1 MKKHIL
7 VISLIFGVLGITGA
21 CRKTDLAGKWE
32 ITLKWDERSV
42 FGGAPPAPTV
52 LTLEFKEGKVFNEE
66 EEVGYYMN
74 KTGTRVR
81 IRPAKMKIICYGNFL
96 DENHMEGDINYFPSS
111 EVYGTWT
118 AKRLDIP
125 TPKE

>member
-7 VISLIFGVLGITGA
+7 VISLIISVLAISGG
-21 CRKTDLAGKWE
+21 CRKTDMTGKWE
-32 ITLKWDERSV
+32 MTLKWDERSV
-42 FGGAPPAPTV
+42 FEGAPPAPTV
-52 LTLEFKEGKVFNEE
+52 LNLEFKNGKVFNEG

-81 IRPAKMKIICYGNFL
+81 IRPAKMKIICYGNFI
-96 DENHMEGDINYFPSS
+96 DDNHMEGEITYFPAS

-118 AKRLDIP
+118 ARRLDIP
-125 TPKE
+125 PSKE